1 MRRVSMDALDFDK
14 KIAEL
19 SFDAENNSELIEKVK
34 CTMAKV
40 IRNELTP
47 RQRQTIKMYYYEG
60 KGVSEIAEELNLD
73 VSTVSR
79 TIKRARTKIYTF
91 MKYYFT

>member
-34 CTMAKV
+34 RTMAKV

-47 RQRQTIKMYYYEG
+47 RQRETVTMYYYEG
-60 KGVSEIAEELNLD
+60 KGVSEIATVLDLD

-79 TIKRARTKIYTF
+79 TLKRARERIYTF
-91 MKYYFT
+91 MKYYFV

>member
-34 CTMAKV
+34 KIMAKI

-47 RQRQTIKMYYYEG
+47 RQRQTVSLYYYEG
-60 KGVSEIAEELNLD
+60 KGVTEIAQMLDLD

-79 TIKRARTKIYTF
+79 TIKRARERIYKF
-91 MKYYFT
+91 LKYYFV

>member
-1 MRRVSMDALDFDK
+1 MDALDFDK

-34 CTMAKV
+34 RTMAKV

-47 RQRQTIKMYYYEG
+47 RQRQIVTMYYYDG
-60 KGVSEIAEELNLD
+60 KGVSEIAAVLELD

-79 TIKRARTKIYTF
+79 TLKRARERIYTF
-91 MKYYFT
+91 MKYYFI

>member
-1 MRRVSMDALDFDK
+1 MDALDFDK

-34 CTMAKV
+34 KIMAKI

-47 RQRQTIKMYYYEG
+47 RQRQTVSLYYYEG
-60 KGVSEIAEELNLD
+60 KGVTEIAQMLDLD

-79 TIKRARTKIYTF
+79 TIKRARERIYKF
-91 MKYYFT
+91 LKYYFV